1 MTEPTE
7 FDLLEMATPYA
18 LDAVSDTERAD
29 IERQVQAAPPPVAE
43 AFHEQVRAVR
53 ETMAVVSAVT
63 GAEPPAHLRSVVL
76 AAVDSDRRRQKRW
89 RTGLIAAAAAIV
101 VGLAA
106 FGVGAV
112 VRPFASPTVAEQVL
126 TAPDVR
132 TVTGP
137 LLSGGSA
144 TIVFSRDKNAGVLV
158 MNNVP
163 PPPPGSVYQ
172 MWLLDAHG
180 PTSAGTMDT
189 KAVAPS
195 TTAVIPNLG
204 SSSALAFTVEPGN
217 GSPRPTGRM
226 LTELPLT

>member
-29 IERQVQAAPPPVAE
+29 IERQVQAAPQPVAE

-53 ETMAVVSAVT
+53 ETMAVVSAAT
-63 GAEPPAHLRSVVL
+63 GAEPPAHLRSLVL
-76 AAVDSDRRRQKRW
+76 AAVESDRRRQNRW
-89 RTGLIAAAAAIV
+89 RTGLIAAAAAVV

-137 LLSGGSA
+137 CSA
-144 TIVFSRDKNAGVLV
+144 AGAQ
-158 MNNVP
+158 P
-163 PPPPGSVYQ
+163 
-172 MWLLDAHG
+172 WC
-180 PTSAGTMDT
+180 
-189 KAVAPS
+189 
-195 TTAVIPNLG
+195 
-204 SSSALAFTVEPGN
+204 
-217 GSPRPTGRM
+217 SPATRTP
-226 LTELPLT
+226 ECW